1 MRVLAYRGD
10 IFGECSVSFGYLCE
24 PGEGRGS
31 YELGETEVNL
41 RDTQFLGIGKVLQ
54 EVY

>member
-1 MRVLAYRGD
+1 MQVLAYQGD

-24 PGEGRGS
+24 PGDGLGS
-31 YELGETEVNL
+31 YELGETEVSL
-41 RDTQFLGIGKVLQ
+41 RDTQFLRIDKVLQ